1 MVKDAFSDN
10 NDRPLSTTDG
20 LGRSPD
26 HELPRSP
33 VSDLTQELTRMLA
46 ASLAQKQA
54 NTGPSGIPTN
64 AELINLANLVSAAA
78 AQRRFAPAFKDGL
91 SSLSYEQ
98 PPPIPRQQHA
108 MASSSLEFGHDDE
121 QMPIPS
127 TWRQPVSYDDDHWF
141 RHQMGAAVLGLIA
154 GLMIVVPVVL
164 WLSGFFGQ
172 QRSGS
177 TAARTSPSAIESSPS
192 ADKVVEAARARPVH
206 QHPSAEKRSE
216 SAAQYV
222 IGSLE
227 PQRGQ
232 PFAANP
238 TPPSAI
244 PVSPLA
250 RLVDPNKPP
259 IEEVLAQASQ
269 RIESGDVIGAREML
283 ASADD
288 GTQGAISFALAET
301 YDPNMLAAW
310 GIRAMVADAAK
321 AREFY
326 HKASGLGVA
335 RAQRRLD
342 GLR

>member
-20 LGRSPD
+20 LGRDPD
-26 HELPRSP
+26 HERPLSP
-33 VSDLTQELTRMLA
+33 VSDLTQELARLLA
-46 ASLAQKQA
+46 ASMAQNQA
-54 NTGPSGIPTN
+54 NTGRSGIPTN

-78 AQRRFAPAFKDGL
+78 AQRTLAPAFKEGL
-91 SSLSYEQ
+91 SSLSYGQ
-98 PPPIPRQQHA
+98 PPPVPRQQHA
-108 MASSSLEFGHDDE
+108 AASSSLEFGHDDE

-127 TWRQPVSYDDDHWF
+127 TWRQPVPYDDDHWF

-154 GLMIVVPVVL
+154 GLMIVIPAVL

-177 TAARTSPSAIESSPS
+177 TAARTSPSAIESSPT

-206 QHPSAEKRSE
+206 QHPSAEKPSE

-227 PQRGQ
+227 PQPGQ

-238 TPPSAI
+238 TPLSAI
-244 PVSPLA
+244 PRVAP
-250 RLVDPNKPP
+250 LVDPIKPR
-259 IEEVLAQASQ
+259 IEELLAQANQ
-269 RIESGDVIGAREML
+269 KIESGDVIGAREML

-321 AREFY
+321 ARELY
-326 HKASGLGVA
+326 QNASDLRVT
-335 RAQRRLD
+335 RAQNRLD

>member
-20 LGRSPD
+20 LGRNSD

-33 VSDLTQELTRMLA
+33 VSDLTQELARLLA
-46 ASLAQKQA
+46 ASIAQNQA
-54 NTGPSGIPTN
+54 NTGRSGIPTN
-64 AELINLANLVSAAA
+64 AELINLANLLSAAA
-78 AQRRFAPAFKDGL
+78 AQRVSPPFKDGL
-91 SSLSYEQ
+91 SSLSYGQ
-98 PPPIPRQQHA
+98 PPPVPRQQHA
-108 MASSSLEFGHDDE
+108 AASSSLEFGHDDE

-127 TWRQPVSYDDDHWF
+127 TWRQSLPYDDDHWF

-154 GLMIVVPVVL
+154 GLMIVVPAVL
-164 WLSGFFGQ
+164 WLSGIFGQ

-177 TAARTSPSAIESSPS
+177 TAARTSPFAIESSPS
-192 ADKVVEAARARPVH
+192 ADKVAETARARPVH
-206 QHPSAEKRSE
+206 HHPSAEKPSE

-232 PFAANP
+232 PFATNP

-244 PVSPLA
+244 PVSPAA
-250 RLVDPNKPP
+250 RLLDPNKPR
-259 IEEVLAQASQ
+259 IEALLAEANQ
-269 RIESGDVIGAREML
+269 RIESGNVIGAREML
-283 ASADD
+283 AGADD

-310 GIRAMVADAAK
+310 GIRAMLADAAK
-321 AREFY
+321 ARELY
-326 HKASGLGVA
+326 HMASGLGVA
-335 RAQRRLD
+335 GAQRRLD